1 MFDRMP
7 RDGRETQW
15 RTLCESDQPELQPL
29 PDKMDDHFNPV
40 QRYLIVRAVR
50 GDRMMQAATIF
61 ISSVLGKKYVQ
72 SCVCVCDIFDLKAS
86 SSSKDTN
93 EQ

>member
-15 RTLCESDQPELQPL
+15 RTLCESDQLELQPL

-72 SCVCVCDIFDLKAS
+72 SIVCVLFDSKAS
-86 SSSKDTN
+86 SSSNDTN

>member
-50 GDRMMQAATIF
+50 GDRMMQTATIF

-72 SCVCVCDIFDLKAS
+72 IVCVCVCMCVLFYSRAIS
-86 SSSKDTN
+86 
-93 EQ
+93 